1 MMEVING
8 NKPVTFEK
16 NVFLS
21 EILGARLSVKGH
33 VVDGKLNDFVIVE
46 TGRLPEVT
54 HLYIT
59 RKFGRPPLVIP
70 WTLVADWSS
79 KKIDINN
86 GDLNNYINNAA
97 EEKILLKDYILDKKV
112 LDVEGREVEVVY
124 DIKLVEVNG
133 RLLVSEVDL
142 SKYGRLRRV
151 GLKGLANLIYKN
163 EDISEQIISWA
174 YIQPL
179 PEHISSFKGN
189 IKLNVLKEKLSD
201 MHPVDLADILEELEP
216 EQRVD
221 IIDNLELEHASDTLE
236 EIDPNV
242 QRDIVI
248 ALTKEKAAKLI
259 NDMTPAQAADILAVL
274 PSDERDII
282 VSMLDA
288 ENQEKVKANL
298 EQQEE
303 NIINFTTLSF
313 LTFTP
318 KQTVGEALEIYR
330 KTAKDKDVITYLY
343 VLDEES
349 KLAGVVDIK
358 EVLMAE
364 DNFLLLDIMTDIVIT
379 LNEDDNLSEAI
390 EMFKRYD
397 LRAIPVVND
406 EDKVLGVLTSRD
418 MLNLKHRFLE

>member
-1 MMEVING
+1 MT
-8 NKPVTFEK
+8 NKKQVSLDKEL
-16 NVFLS
+16 FLS
-21 EILGARLSVKGH
+21 EIMGAKVFVEKTLI
-33 VVDGKLNDFVIVE
+33 GKLEDFVISE
-46 TGRLPEVT
+46 TGKLPEVT
-54 HLYIT
+54 HIYVL
-59 RKFGRPPLVIP
+59 RKYGRPPLTIP
-70 WTLVADWSS
+70 WSLVSNWTTKDI
-79 KKIDINN
+79 KINSCE
-86 GDLNNYINNAA
+86 LNNFLNNAS

-124 DIKLVEVNG
+124 DIKLIEVNSK
-133 RLLVSEVDL
+133 LLVSEVDL
-142 SKYGRLRRV
+142 SKFGRLRRM
-151 GLKGLANLIYKN
+151 GLKGLASLFYKN
-163 EDISEQIISWA
+163 EDISDQIISWT

-179 PEHISSFKGN
+179 PEQIGSFKGN

-216 EQRVD
+216 EQRID
-221 IIDNLELEHASDTLE
+221 IIENLDIEHASDTLE

-274 PSDERDII
+274 PASERDII

-313 LTFTP
+313 LTFSP
-318 KQTVGEALEIYR
+318 KQTVGEALKIYR
-330 KTAKDKDVITYLY
+330 KTAKDSDVITYLY
-343 VLDEES
+343 IVDDG
-349 KLAGVVDIK
+349 KLTGVVDIK

-364 DNFLLLDIMTDIVIT
+364 DSFLLLDIMTDIIIS

-390 EMFKRYD
+390 DMFKRYD
-397 LRAIPVVND
+397 LRAIPVVN
-406 EDKVLGVLTSRD
+406 EDDKILGVLTSRD
-418 MLNLKHRFLE
+418 TLNLKHRSLE